1 MFLSDKLKIINKN
14 KCTGCKMCELACAF
28 FHDRIFNPS
37 AARIY
42 VKKAEDEGI
51 DIPII
56 CRHCNN
62 QACKLVCPED
72 AFYLSDLGILK
83 IDEKKCTGCQAC
95 IKACPFNAIR
105 LSPYSGKAIKC
116 DLCDGS
122 PQCVSWC
129 PRKVL
134 DYKGEVKNSFIERF
148 SKF

>member
-1 MFLSDKLKIINKN
+1 
-14 KCTGCKMCELACAF
+14 MCELACAF

-56 CRHCNN
+56 CRHCDN
-62 QACKLVCPED
+62 QVCKSVCPAD

-83 IDEKKCTGCQAC
+83 IDEEKCTGCQAC
-95 IKACPFNAIR
+95 ITACPFNAIR

-122 PQCVSWC
+122 PQCVNWC
-129 PRKVL
+129 PNNVL
-134 DYKGEVKNSFIERF
+134 DYKKRVKDSLKERF
-148 SKF
+148 TKF

>member
-51 DIPII
+51 DLPII

-62 QACKLVCPED
+62 EACKLVCPED

-83 IDEKKCTGCQAC
+83 IDEKKCTGCELCITAC
-95 IKACPFNAIR
+95 VFNAIR

>member
-1 MFLSDKLKIINKN
+1 MSDKLTIINKN
-14 KCTGCKMCELACAF
+14 NCTGCKMCELACAF
-28 FHDRIFNPS
+28 FHDKIFNPP

-42 VKKAEDEGI
+42 VKKAEDEGM

-62 QACKLVCPED
+62 QACKSVCPED

-95 IKACPFNAIR
+95 IEACPFNAIR

-122 PQCVSWC
+122 PQCVKWC

-134 DYKGEVKNSFIERF
+134 DYKEEVKNSLIERF

>member
-1 MFLSDKLKIINKN
+1 MSDKLTIINKN
-14 KCTGCKMCELACAF
+14 NCTGCKMCELACTF

-42 VKKAEDEGI
+42 VKKVEDKGI

-56 CRHCNN
+56 CRDCNN

-83 IDEKKCTGCQAC
+83 IDEKKCTGCKAC
-95 IKACPFNAIR
+95 ISACPFNVIK

-116 DLCDGS
+116 DLCDGA
-122 PQCVSWC
+122 PQCVNWC
-129 PRKVL
+129 SNNVL
-134 DYKGEVKNSFIERF
+134 DYKGKVKDSLKERF
-148 SKF
+148 TKF

>member
-1 MFLSDKLKIINKN
+1 MSDKLTIINKN
-14 KCTGCKMCELACAF
+14 NCTGCKMCELACAF

-42 VKKAEDEGI
+42 VKKVEDKGI

-56 CRHCNN
+56 CRDCNN
-62 QACKLVCPED
+62 QACKLVCLED

-83 IDEKKCTGCQAC
+83 IDEKKCTGCKAC
-95 IKACPFNAIR
+95 ISACPFNVIK

-122 PQCVSWC
+122 PQCVNWC
-129 PRKVL
+129 PNNVL
-134 DYKGEVKNSFIERF
+134 DYKGKVKDSLKERF
-148 SKF
+148 VKF